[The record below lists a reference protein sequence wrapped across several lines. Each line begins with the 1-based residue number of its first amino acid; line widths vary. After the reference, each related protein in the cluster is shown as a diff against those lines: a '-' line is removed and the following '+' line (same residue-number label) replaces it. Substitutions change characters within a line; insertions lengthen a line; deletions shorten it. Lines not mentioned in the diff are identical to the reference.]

1 MARAAR
7 PARDRVSAMT
17 AIGLHTFGRGGI
29 HPDPSKQA
37 TSWRPIEALPP
48 PAEVRLP
55 LLQHIG
61 AAAEPVVKKGDCVRR
76 GQKVAEAVD
85 SGAPIHATISGKVKP
100 IEKHPHP
107 TLAVAPAIV
116 IARTG
121 DAEGELEFPEDP
133 EWRACPTD
141 GMLARIREAGIVGL
155 GGAAFPTWRKLT
167 LPRGTGVDT
176 LIVNGAECEPYLT
189 ADFRVMVEH
198 AREAVEGGRI
208 MARIVGAA
216 RLLIGVE
223 ADKPRAIRA
232 LQDALPLLPP
242 GIAAHVVPCE
252 ARYPQG
258 AERQL
263 VAAVTGRVVP
273 PRALPTAVGV
283 LVQNVATAVAVHD
296 AVRYRRPLLDRV
308 LTVTGPGVIIPRNLR
323 VPVGTLVSEALAF
336 CGGLSNQA
344 NRIVAGG
351 PMMGRTLPRL
361 DVPITKGMNG
371 IVVLEGHGPFVD
383 GYGPCIR
390 CGRCLEACPLALEPD
405 QVSIRVEAGRPLETA
420 PFGAHEC
427 YECGCCTYV
436 CPAERPL
443 VQFMQVAKSALRRAD
458 RLEA

>member
-1 MARAAR
+1 M
-7 PARDRVSAMT
+7 SAVAT
-17 AIGLHTFGRGGI
+17 FPFHTFGRGGI
-29 HPDPSKQA
+29 HPDPHKEG
-37 TSWRPIEALPP
+37 TSWRPIEDLPP
-48 PAEVRLP
+48 PSEVRLP

-61 AAAEPVVKKGDCVRR
+61 AAAEPVVKKGDRVRR
-76 GQKVAEAVD
+76 GQKIAEAVD
-85 SGAPIHATISGKVKP
+85 SGAPLHATISGKVKP
-100 IEKHPHP
+100 IEKQPHA
-107 TLAVAPAIV
+107 TLATAPAIV
-116 IARTG
+116 IARTD

-133 EWRACPTD
+133 QWRACPAEEA
-141 GMLARIREAGIVGL
+141 LARIREAGIVGL

-167 LPRGTGVDT
+167 LPRGTAVDV

-198 AREAVEGGRI
+198 AREAVEGGRL
-208 MARIVGAA
+208 MARIIGAA
-216 RLLIGVE
+216 RMLIGVE
-223 ADKPRAIRA
+223 ADKPRAILA
-232 LQDALPLLPP
+232 LQKALAEDPRGLP
-242 GIAAHVVPCE
+242 AHVVPCE

-273 PRALPTAVGV
+273 PRALPSAVGV

-308 LTVTGPGVIIPRNLR
+308 LTVTGPGVRRPRNLR
-323 VPVGTLVSEALAF
+323 VPVGTLLSDVVAH
-336 CGGLSNQA
+336 CGGMTDDAS
-344 NRIVAGG
+344 RIVAGG

-371 IVVLEGHGPFVD
+371 LVVLEGRGTFEE

-405 QVSIRVEAGRPLETA
+405 QVSVRVEVGRALETER
-420 PFGAHEC
+420 FGANEC

-436 CPAERPL
+436 CPAGRPL
-443 VQFMQVAKSALRRAD
+443 VQFMQVAKTALRRAGG
-458 RLEA
+458 LGV

>member
-1 MARAAR
+1 M
-7 PARDRVSAMT
+7 SAMT
-17 AIGLHTFGRGGI
+17 GLSLHTFGRGGI
-29 HPDPSKQA
+29 HPDPHKEA
-37 TSWRPIEALPP
+37 TSWRPIEPLPP

-61 AAAEPVVKKGDCVRR
+61 AAAEPTVKKGDRVRR
-76 GQKVAEAVD
+76 GQKIAEALD
-85 SGAPIHATISGKVKP
+85 SGAPLHATISGKVKP

-107 TLAVAPAIV
+107 TLATAPAIV
-116 IARTG
+116 IARTD
-121 DAEGELEFPEDP
+121 DAEGELEFPESPD
-133 EWRACPTD
+133 WRACPVD
-141 GMLARIREAGIVGL
+141 EALARIREAGIVGL

-167 LPRGTGVDT
+167 LPRGVEVDI

-198 AREAVEGGRI
+198 AREAVEGALL
-208 MARIVGAA
+208 MARIVSAA
-216 RLLIGVE
+216 RVLIGVE
-223 ADKPRAIRA
+223 ADKPLAITA
-232 LQDALPLLPP
+232 LQAALADLPRGTP
-242 GIAAHVVPCE
+242 AHVVPCE

-296 AVRYRRPLLDRV
+296 AVRFRRPLLDRV
-308 LTVTGPGVIIPRNLR
+308 LTVTGPGVRNPRNLR
-323 VPVGTLVSEALAF
+323 VPVGTLLSDVLDH
-336 CGGLSNQA
+336 CGGLSDDA

-371 IVVLEGHGPFVD
+371 LVVLEGRGPFVD
-383 GYGPCIR
+383 GYGPCIH

-405 QVSIRVEAGRPLETA
+405 QVSVRVEAGRALETERY
-420 PFGAHEC
+420 GANEC

-443 VQFMQVAKSALRRAD
+443 VQFMQVAKSALRRAEGM
-458 RLEA
+458 RV